1 MEYQHDD
8 LLFPLVREPAS
19 RWERAGL
26 TQAQERRF
34 DRVATVMVGVF
45 LAGWAYTLVL
55 APRDHLP
62 DRYAPVA
69 RVTGQ
74 LVRSP
79 LSATSGPEAAFVVNE
94 LANRL
99 ADDFARR
106 YAGESGAV
114 RVAIVQPGEAVELP
128 EGVEVPEDGE
138 VVLVPADGDPAVEAP
153 ATAPAAGA
161 GIWNLMIRF
170 RDALRPAGDFNVITL
185 VPITEKRGG
194 RIGPYLIG
202 DWPFEGGR
210 TPPQPIYRTP
220 AGLIEVTEENQ
231 HMYLSERIQLRHFL
245 TKGQEGVWPKYVAVD
260 PRILDKLEL
269 TFQEMERM
277 GYPVENVFAISGFR
291 TPHYNAG
298 GGDPRGRGQLSRH
311 MYGDAM
317 DIAIDNDRDGL
328 MDDLNGDGR
337 VDVRDLRIIVEAAE
351 RVERRYPHLIG
362 GIGIYP
368 PTGGHRGMVHID
380 ARGFR
385 ARW

>member
-1 MEYQHDD
+1 MEYTNEE
-8 LLFPLVREPAS
+8 LPPLIREPRS
-19 RWERAGL
+19 RWERSGL
-26 TQAQERRF
+26 TPVQERRF
-34 DRVATVMVGVF
+34 NRVATLLMGMF
-45 LAGWAYTLVL
+45 LAGWVYTVGF

-62 DRYAPVA
+62 DRFGSVA
-69 RVTGQ
+69 RVTTQ
-74 LVRSP
+74 IIRSP
-79 LSATSGPEAAFVVNE
+79 LAPEAGPEAAFVVDQ
-94 LANRL
+94 LARNL
-99 ADDFARR
+99 ARDFARR

-128 EGVEVPEDGE
+128 EGQTLPDDAE
-138 VVLVPADGDPAVEAP
+138 VVLQPVDGEPADVAAADAP
-153 ATAPAAGA
+153 PPRAGV
-161 GIWNLMIRF
+161 WNVMLRV
-170 RDALRPAGDFNVITL
+170 RDALRPTGDLSVITL
-185 VPITEKRGG
+185 VPITEKRAG
-194 RIGPYLIG
+194 RIGAYRIG

-277 GYPVENVFAISGFR
+277 GYPVENVFAVSGFR
-291 TPHYNAG
+291 TPHYNAA

-317 DIAIDNDRDGL
+317 DIAIDNDRNGL

-337 VDVRDLRIIVEAAE
+337 VDIRDLRIIVEAAE
-351 RVERRYPHLIG
+351 RVERKYPHLVG
-362 GIGIYP
+362 GIGVYR

-380 ARGFR
+380 ARGYR